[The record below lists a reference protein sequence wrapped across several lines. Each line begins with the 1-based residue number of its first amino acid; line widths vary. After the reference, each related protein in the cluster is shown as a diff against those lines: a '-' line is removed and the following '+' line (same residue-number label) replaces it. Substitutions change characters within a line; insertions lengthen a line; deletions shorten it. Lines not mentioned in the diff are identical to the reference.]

1 MAEGDN
7 LPVGLVLC
15 TDRDRVHVE
24 YATAGLDNQ
33 VFVSRYLVTLP
44 SVEQLERFLEQ
55 ERDRLGGPPA
65 KRLPAR
71 LTPKKPK
78 KAISEKQ

>member
-7 LPVGLVLC
+7 LPVGLILC
-15 TDRDRVHVE
+15 TDRDRIHVE

-55 ERDRLGGPPA
+55 ERDRLADLPA
-65 KRLPAR
+65 KKLPAR
-71 LTPKKPK
+71 LTRKKTK
-78 KAISEKQ
+78 KANSEK